1 MHLESLRDV
10 ITDGL
15 KDLYNAEN
23 QLVKALPKMAK
34 GAGSEELRNALTEHL
49 EQTKN
54 HVSRIE
60 EACRI
65 MNITPKGKTCHAMKG
80 LIEEGSEIL
89 DEDGSPSAKDA
100 AMIAAAQKV
109 EHYEISAYG
118 SLRTF
123 ATVLG
128 ENQLAELLNETLQEE
143 SEADKKLTQIAE
155 TGLNEEAAGEDEE
168 GEDDE
173 DEDEDDEEGE
183 EEDDETEE
191 EESETDMASTRRGR
205 NS

>member
-10 ITDGL
+10 VTDGL

-23 QLVKALPKMAK
+23 QLIKALPKMAK

-54 HVSRIE
+54 HVTRLE

-89 DEDGSPSAKDA
+89 EEDGSPAAKDA

-118 SLRTF
+118 SMRTF
-123 ATVLG
+123 ADVLG
-128 ENQLAELLNETLQEE
+128 ETRLAELLNETLQEE
-143 SEADKKLTQIAE
+143 SQADKLLTQIAE
-155 TGLNEEAAGEDEE
+155 TGLNEDAADEDEE
-168 GEDDE
+168 ED
-173 DEDEDDEEGE
+173 E
-183 EEDDETEE
+183 EEDDGADA
-191 EESETDMASTRRGR
+191 ESEDEMAGSRRGR